1 MENNKKIVSKKIFV
15 RKLDSIPFPPMFDDK
30 IKQSR
35 VEIVKLMSERMLL
48 NNLLAH
54 IRYTDPDVVVGHN
67 FVGFDLDVLLHR
79 LKHTKIDQ
87 WSSIGRLRRT
97 V

>member
-1 MENNKKIVSKKIFV
+1 
-15 RKLDSIPFPPMFDDK
+15 
-30 IKQSR
+30 
-35 VEIVKLMSERMLL
+35 
-48 NNLLAH
+48 
-54 IRYTDPDVVVGHN
+54 
-67 FVGFDLDVLLHR
+67 VGFDLDVLLHR